1 MFVGLGCSDGAIRV
15 MSSSKGNFY
24 ANNIGNV
31 QYLLRNIDHSPVSC
45 LALNP
50 NSTNIKN
57 ALMATHV
64 DGTLEYWHATS
75 QQLLFSKKVNLH
87 KI

>member
-1 MFVGLGCSDGAIRV
+1 MFVGLGCSDGVIRV
-15 MSSSKGNFY
+15 MSSSKGNFL
-24 ANNIGNV
+24 IKKGNV
-31 QYLLRNIDHSPVSC
+31 QYVLRNIDHSPVSC

-57 ALMATHV
+57 AIMTTHV

-75 QQLLFSKKVNLH
+75 QQLLFSKKV
-87 KI
+87 IFT

>member
-1 MFVGLGCSDGAIRV
+1 MELSELCPVQKVIIVD
-15 MSSSKGNFY
+15 KQ
-24 ANNIGNV
+24 GNV

-57 ALMATHV
+57 ALMVTHV

-75 QQLLFSKKVNLH
+75 QQLLFSKKVILH

>member
-1 MFVGLGCSDGAIRV
+1 MEPSELCQVQKVKI
-15 MSSSKGNFY
+15 KINK
-24 ANNIGNV
+24 IGNV
-31 QYLLRNIDHSPVSC
+31 QYVLRNIDHSPVSC

-57 ALMATHV
+57 AIMATHV

-75 QQLLFSKKVNLH
+75 QQLLFSKKVIPH
-87 KI
+87 

>member
-1 MFVGLGCSDGAIRV
+1 MELLELCPVLRV
-15 MSSSKGNFY
+15 ILINKQ
-24 ANNIGNV
+24 GNV
-31 QYLLRNIDHSPVSC
+31 QYVLRNIDHSPVSC

-64 DGTLEYWHATS
+64 DGTL
-75 QQLLFSKKVNLH
+75 
-87 KI
+87 

>member
-1 MFVGLGCSDGAIRV
+1 MFVGLGCSDGAIRI
-15 MSSSKGNFY
+15 MSSSKGINF
-24 ANNIGNV
+24 NKVGNV
-31 QYLLRNIDHSPVSC
+31 QYLLRNIDHSPVSS

-64 DGTLEYWHATS
+64 DGTL
-75 QQLLFSKKVNLH
+75 
-87 KI
+87 

>member
-1 MFVGLGCSDGAIRV
+1 MELLEWCPVPRV
-15 MSSSKGNFY
+15 ILINKQ
-24 ANNIGNV
+24 GNV
-31 QYLLRNIDHSPVSC
+31 QYVLRNIDHSPVSC

-64 DGTLEYWHATS
+64 DGTL
-75 QQLLFSKKVNLH
+75 
-87 KI
+87 

>member
-1 MFVGLGCSDGAIRV
+1 MFLGLGCSDGAIRV
-15 MSSSKGNFY
+15 MSSSKGSFIY
-24 ANNIGNV
+24 KVGNV

-64 DGTLEYWHATS
+64 DGTL
-75 QQLLFSKKVNLH
+75 
-87 KI
+87 

>member
-1 MFVGLGCSDGAIRV
+1 MEPLELCQVQKVKIKKLWV
-15 MSSSKGNFY
+15 
-24 ANNIGNV
+24 GNV
-31 QYLLRNIDHSPVSC
+31 QYVLRNIDHSPVSC

-57 ALMATHV
+57 AIMATHV

-75 QQLLFSKKVNLH
+75 QQLLFSKKVILH
-87 KI
+87 

>member
-1 MFVGLGCSDGAIRV
+1 MELLEWCPVQKVILIN
-15 MSSSKGNFY
+15 KQ
-24 ANNIGNV
+24 GNV
-31 QYLLRNIDHSPVSC
+31 QYVLRNIDHSPVSC

-64 DGTLEYWHATS
+64 DGTL
-75 QQLLFSKKVNLH
+75 
-87 KI
+87 